1 VTPDPTSIWLD
12 HQEPAA
18 VYAAA
23 GEVAKHP
30 ELTGRLA
37 EAGGD
42 GYYAVWLAL
51 VDGHMARL
59 LATSR
64 AELRRWDWR
73 GAYHT
78 GLSPRTAAVA
88 AFADRQSTPLPT
100 SLPPPAAPDW
110 GPPAPDMS

>member
-1 VTPDPTSIWLD
+1 VTPDPTSTWLD
-12 HQEPAA
+12 RQEPATM
-18 VYAAA
+18 YAAA
-23 GEVAKHP
+23 GELANRP

-37 EAGGD
+37 EAGDD
-42 GYYAVWLAL
+42 GYYAAWLAL

-73 GAYHT
+73 GAYNT

-88 AFADRQSTPLPT
+88 AFADHQSTPPHP
-100 SLPPPAAPDW
+100 SLPPPAPDLR
-110 GPPAPDMS
+110 PPAPDMS